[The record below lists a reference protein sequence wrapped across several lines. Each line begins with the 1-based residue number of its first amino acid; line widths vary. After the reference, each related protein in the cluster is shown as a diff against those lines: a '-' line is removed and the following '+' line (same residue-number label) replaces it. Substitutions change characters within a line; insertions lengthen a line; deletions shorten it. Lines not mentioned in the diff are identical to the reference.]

1 MTPNIYIYR
10 SEGEIVPKVVE
21 AILGLPE
28 NTHIAVRYTSVL
40 LLGELCEWIEQHP
53 TSLEPILNF
62 LLYCLQQ
69 PDIASAAA
77 TALQNICVT
86 NNEHLPKHMPVLL
99 HLLHQ
104 IDSFS
109 ITNNAVIGILN
120 GIAAIISYMAF
131 NEITIALR
139 EVCLSQI
146 RPLCE
151 IIEKDVIVVRG
162 TKSDP
167 VLWLDRL
174 SAIFRNLN
182 VKPAND
188 VHPCTDVI
196 TEIWP
201 VLSSCLN
208 KYQSDVKVM
217 EKCCRCIRFMLRC
230 LNEFARGILEPL
242 VKQIVHLYQLHQHSC
257 FLYLGSILV
266 DEYAAEE
273 NCVQGLLDMLQAFIE
288 PTFTILKVE
297 NGLRNHPDTVDDFF
311 RLCARFLQKVPVALL
326 QCPAMPPILQCALL
340 ACTLDHKEA
349 NLSVMKFFCDLIHCG
364 RSGLKS
370 SDFEMRKALISS
382 IIHDFGQQLVS
393 NLLTAC
399 VFYLHT
405 YMLCEVS
412 EVFEELM
419 KLDRNAVGQWLE
431 TAVKTLPN
439 QNSAGG
445 LHATHQQMAD
455 FHVAVCRQVIY
466 YNLFN
471 L

>member
-1 MTPNIYIYR
+1 M
-10 SEGEIVPKVVE
+10 
-21 AILGLPE
+21 
-28 NTHIAVRYTSVL
+28 RYTSVL

-62 LLYCLQQ
+62 LLYSLQQ
-69 PDIASAAA
+69 SDIAPAAA

-86 NNEHLPKHMPVLL
+86 NNEHLSKHMPVLL

-109 ITNNAVIGILN
+109 ITNIAVIGILK
-120 GIAAIISYMAF
+120 GIAAIISCMAF
-131 NEITIALR
+131 NEITPAFR
-139 EVCLSQI
+139 EICLLQI

-151 IIEKDVIVVRG
+151 IIEKDVILVRG

-167 VLWLDRL
+167 VLWFDRL

-182 VKPAND
+182 IKPLND
-188 VHPCTDVI
+188 IHPCTDVVI
-196 TEIWP
+196 EIWP
-201 VLSSCLN
+201 VLSNCFN
-208 KYQSDVKVM
+208 KYQADVKIM
-217 EKCCRCIRFMLRC
+217 EKACRCIRFMLRC
-230 LNEFARGILEPL
+230 LSKFARVILEPL

-266 DEYAAEE
+266 DEYATDV
-273 NCVQGLLDMLQAFIE
+273 NCVPGLLDMLQAFIE

-311 RLCARFLQKVPVALL
+311 RLCARFLQRAAVAML
-326 QCPAMPPILQCALL
+326 QCPAMPSILQCALL

-349 NLSVMKFFCDLIHCG
+349 NLSVMKFFCDLIHSG
-364 RSGLKS
+364 RSGSKNT
-370 SDFEMRKALISS
+370 DFEIKKVLISA
-382 IIHDFGQQLVS
+382 IINDFGQQLVS
-393 NLLTAC
+393 NLLSAC

-412 EVFEELM
+412 EVFIELM
-419 KLDRNAVGQWLE
+419 DTDRNVVGQWLE
-431 TAVKTLPN
+431 TAVKNLPN

-455 FHVAVCRQVIY
+455 FHVAVMR
-466 YNLFN
+466 
-471 L
+471 